1 MEIKVLRPLMRMFC
15 FLPWRVVA
23 RDDSG
28 AAEGVGL
35 LAGGGEG
42 ARVRGEAGATAGVPH
57 ALKTLFATHSH
68 KKLVL

>member
-1 MEIKVLRPLMRMFC
+1 MEIKVLRPLMRIFC
-15 FLPWRVVA
+15 FLPWRVAA

-42 ARVRGEAGATAGVPH
+42 ARVRGEAGATADVPTIECDLAERQDMAYPMH
-57 ALKTLFATHSH
+57 
-68 KKLVL
+68 